1 MKILFMGLGSWAAIC
16 LLWEW
21 LAWVGLLCCRR
32 GSRRREI
39 WEFGLVSLGCPTT
52 LAV

>member
-16 LLWEW
+16 LLWEC

-39 WEFGLVSLGCPTT
+39 WEFGLVSLGCLIT